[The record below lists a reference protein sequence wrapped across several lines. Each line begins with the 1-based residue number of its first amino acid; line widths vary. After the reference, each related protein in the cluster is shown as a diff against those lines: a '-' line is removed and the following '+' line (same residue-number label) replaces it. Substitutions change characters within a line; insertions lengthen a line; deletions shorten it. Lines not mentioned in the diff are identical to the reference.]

1 MLPHTHAWSRKQK
14 WLIAAGVLIVLAA
27 FGTLVYV
34 FEHYYRGPSDSILVG
49 TWELQDGCIDCTNLI
64 TLEPNHIAIGFGD
77 SIAGENQIEYRGRW
91 YAGGQLIVIRY
102 SDQERSVASYW
113 KIIDIAPD
121 MLRVRIT
128 GREVLLKRSDRKP
141 PRASNQSL
149 EPTAGRCEVHV

>member
-1 MLPHTHAWSRKQK
+1 MLPHTHAWSRTQK
-14 WLIAAGVLIVLAA
+14 WFIVVTVAVLLTTFGMLIYSYERYHRGLTDNVF
-27 FGTLVYV
+27 FGTWQI
-34 FEHYYRGPSDSILVG
+34 E
-49 TWELQDGCIDCTNLI
+49 DGCIDCTNLI

-141 PRASNQSL
+141 PQASNQSL